1 MGRAPSATSPWSPNK
16 TWRSPNATWLHV
28 LPPFLPEKQARRLNH
43 VALEPQYDMALL
55 QCDVAT
61 RFASFSARKPSSL
74 PLPRRVGTPTR
85 LRSPPMRHGARFWT
99 LFCSKIGLAAPATS
113 RWSPI
118 ATSRPAN
125 ATWRPVFGPFSRK
138 NQVHRL
144 YHVALEPQHD
154 MALTQCDVAP
164 PFVAL
169 AREN

>member
-1 MGRAPSATSPWSPNK
+1 MGRVPSATSRWTPNTTSLPANT
-16 TWRSPNATWLHV
+16 TWRALLTTFLLKIQACSPC
-28 LPPFLPEKQARRLNH
+28 H
-43 VALEPQYDMALL
+43 VALEPQQDFALL
-55 QCDVAT
+55 QCDVT
-61 RFASFSARKPSSL
+61 PTFVPFSARNPGLRSL
-74 PLPRRVGTPTR
+74 TRRVGTPTR

-113 RWSPI
+113 RWSPNK
-118 ATSRPAN
+118 TSPPPN

-144 YHVALEPQHD
+144 NHVALVPHRD